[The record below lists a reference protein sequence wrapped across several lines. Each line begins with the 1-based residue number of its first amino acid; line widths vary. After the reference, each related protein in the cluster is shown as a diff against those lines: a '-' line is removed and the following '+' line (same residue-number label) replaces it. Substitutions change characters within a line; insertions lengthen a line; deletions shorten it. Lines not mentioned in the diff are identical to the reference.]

1 MRILATLA
9 LTAALASAQNYVQDV
24 FPIWEKHCLGC
35 HASGTTMGSLDL
47 ETWEGLQRGG
57 NHGTIVVPGNLKA
70 SRLYTMLT
78 GETKPA
84 MPMDGKVL
92 SAGEIEVVR
101 KWIAS
106 GAPPPSDAEIAELR
120 RRAAGE
126 EKPKANRQIKP
137 VGSRGLAQRREIAV
151 GRFDRSDALLHQPRT
166 KSRTGG
172 SSMKTTSLPV
182 GRAPWPALVDKK
194 TLAAPH
200 GEYSTRRGRVMTEP
214 PLASQPR
221 T

>member
-1 MRILATLA
+1 MRILATVA
-9 LTAALASAQNYVQDV
+9 LTAALASAQSYVQDV

-57 NHGTIVVPGNLKA
+57 NHGTIVVPGDLKA

-92 SAGEIEVVR
+92 SAGEIAVVR

-106 GAPPPSDAEIAELR
+106 GAPPPSVAEITELQ
-120 RRAAGE
+120 RRATGE
-126 EKPKANRQIKP
+126 QKPKAKLIVQRRNDCLRERIRPVKLVMP
-137 VGSRGLAQRREIAV
+137 VG
-151 GRFDRSDALLHQPRT
+151 
-166 KSRTGG
+166 
-172 SSMKTTSLPV
+172 
-182 GRAPWPALVDKK
+182 
-194 TLAAPH
+194 
-200 GEYSTRRGRVMTEP
+200 
-214 PLASQPR
+214 
-221 T
+221 

>member
-1 MRILATLA
+1 MRILASLA
-9 LTAALASAQNYVQDV
+9 LTVTIASAQSYVQDV

-57 NHGTIVVPGNLKA
+57 NHGTIVVPGDVKG

-92 SAGEIEVVR
+92 GTGEIEVVR
-101 KWIAS
+101 RWIAS
-106 GAPPPSDAEIAELR
+106 GAPAPSAAEIAELR

-126 EKPKANRQIKP
+126 DKPKAN
-137 VGSRGLAQRREIAV
+137 S
-151 GRFDRSDALLHQPRT
+151 T
-166 KSRTGG
+166 
-172 SSMKTTSLPV
+172 
-182 GRAPWPALVDKK
+182 RAPPSRS
-194 TLAAPH
+194 
-200 GEYSTRRGRVMTEP
+200 G
-214 PLASQPR
+214 PLARLPLARLIVAQFIGYVQWGGPPAR
-221 T
+221 PH

>member
-9 LTAALASAQNYVQDV
+9 LTAGLAWAQNYVQDV

-57 NHGTIVVPGNLKA
+57 NHGTIVVPGDLKA

-84 MPMDGKVL
+84 MPMDGNVL
-92 SAGEIEVVR
+92 SAREIEVVR

-106 GAPPPSDAEIAELR
+106 GAPPPSAAEITELQ
-120 RRAAGE
+120 RRATGE
-126 EKPKANRQIKP
+126 QKPKVKLIVQRRNDRLRESIRRVGLVMP
-137 VGSRGLAQRREIAV
+137 VGQALGPASFKLNNLRALLMKSIRREGLV
-151 GRFDRSDALLHQPRT
+151 RSGRNTPAPQPRT
-166 KSRTGG
+166 
-172 SSMKTTSLPV
+172 
-182 GRAPWPALVDKK
+182 
-194 TLAAPH
+194 
-200 GEYSTRRGRVMTEP
+200 
-214 PLASQPR
+214 
-221 T
+221 

>member
-1 MRILATLA
+1 MRILASLA
-9 LTAALASAQNYVQDV
+9 LTVAIASAQSYVQDI

-57 NHGTIVVPGNLKA
+57 NHGTIVVPGDVRA

-92 SAGEIEVVR
+92 GKEEIEVVR

-106 GAPPPSDAEIAELR
+106 GAPPPSAAEITELR

-126 EKPKANRQIKP
+126 DKPKANSFR
-137 VGSRGLAQRREIAV
+137 
-151 GRFDRSDALLHQPRT
+151 
-166 KSRTGG
+166 
-172 SSMKTTSLPV
+172 
-182 GRAPWPALVDKK
+182 
-194 TLAAPH
+194 AAPSRS
-200 GEYSTRRGRVMTEP
+200 G
-214 PLASQPR
+214 PLARLPLARLIVAQFIGYVQWGAPPAR
-221 T
+221 PH